1 MTDTFDRIALLAE
14 LKRDEG
20 ERFKPYFDT
29 VGKIT
34 IGVGRNLTDG
44 GISQSE
50 CEILLHNDVARTLRW
65 LDRHLPW
72 WRTLDAVRQ
81 RVLINIAFNLCGHLL
96 TFRNSLSAIQRNNYA
111 AAANEMLNSKWAA
124 QVGQRALR
132 LANAMRTGK
141 PSLPTK
147 K

>member
-1 MTDTFDRIALLAE
+1 MAETFDMAALISE

-50 CEILLHNDVARTLRW
+50 CEILLQNDIARTLRW
-65 LDRHLPW
+65 LDRNLPW
-72 WRTLDAVRQ
+72 WRTLDTVRQ
-81 RVLINIAFNLCGHLL
+81 RVLINMAFNLGGNLL
-96 TFRNSLSAIQRNNYA
+96 TFVHTLDAMQRNYYA
-111 AAANEMLNSKWAA
+111 AAANGMLASKWAN

-141 PSLPTK
+141 I
-147 K
+147 

>member
-1 MTDTFDRIALLAE
+1 MAETFDRAALISE

-50 CEILLHNDVARTLRW
+50 CAIILNNDIARTMRW
-65 LDRHLPW
+65 LDQHLPW

-81 RVLINIAFNLCGHLL
+81 RVLINMAFNLGGNLL
-96 TFRNSLSAIQRNNYA
+96 TFVNTLNAMQRNNYA
-111 AAANEMLNSKWAA
+111 AAAHGMLTSKWAN
-124 QVGQRALR
+124 QGGQRAVR
-132 LANAMRTGK
+132 LANMMRTRK
-141 PSLPTK
+141 I
-147 K
+147 

>member
-1 MTDTFDRIALLAE
+1 MTEPFDRAALLAE

-50 CEILLHNDVARTLRW
+50 CEILLNNDIENTLAW
-65 LDRHLPW
+65 LDRSLPW

-81 RVLINIAFNLCGHLL
+81 RVLIHMAFNLGGNLL
-96 TFRNSLSAIQRNNYA
+96 TFRNTLSAMQRNDYA
-111 AAANEMLNSKWAA
+111 AAANEMLASKWAT

-132 LANAMRTGK
+132 LANMMRTGII
-141 PSLPTK
+141 
-147 K
+147 

>member
-1 MTDTFDRIALLAE
+1 MADTFDRAALISE

-44 GISQSE
+44 SISQCE
-50 CEILLHNDVARTLRW
+50 CEILLHNDIQNTLAW
-65 LDRHLPW
+65 LDRSLPW

-81 RVLINIAFNLCGHLL
+81 RVLINMAFNLGGHLL
-96 TFRNSLSAIQRNNYA
+96 TFVNTLDAMQHSDYA
-111 AAANEMLNSKWAA
+111 AAAHGMLASKWAT

-132 LANAMRTGK
+132 LANRMRTGK
-141 PSLPTK
+141 I
-147 K
+147 